1 MRVELYSGEGYDI
14 PMKNIFL
21 ILLLFSSLAFSADK
35 KMKMNF
41 NNEDITKI
49 ISAYSKASDQSFI
62 IDPSVRGSVSI
73 LNADSVE
80 LAEAFNQLS
89 TALAVNGYAISKQ
102 ENTFVVKP
110 ARSIQRDLIEVSS
123 EVPALKPER
132 MVTWVY
138 TVRHLSAKGLIR
150 DLRNTSSK
158 DGEMTLSPQSNQLI
172 FTDWASN
179 LNKISEL
186 LKQIDKPVD
195 PKLQKFVE
203 QNKKSE

>member
-1 MRVELYSGEGYDI
+1 
-14 PMKNIFL
+14 MKNIS
-21 ILLLFSSLAFSADK
+21 LLLIGLIVSNMAFSAEK

-41 NNEDITKI
+41 TNEDITKI

-62 IDPSVRGSVSI
+62 IDPSVRGPISI

-80 LAEAFNQLS
+80 MPEAFNQLS
-89 TALAVNGYAISKQ
+89 TALAVSGFAISKQ
-102 ENTFVVKP
+102 DSMFVVRP
-110 ARSIQRDLIEVSS
+110 ARSVQRDLIEVTGD
-123 EVPALKPER
+123 VPALKPER

-150 DLRNTSSK
+150 DLRNVSSK
-158 DGEMTLSPQSNQLI
+158 DGEIVLSPQSNQLV

-179 LNKISEL
+179 LNKVSEL

-195 PKLQKFVE
+195 PKLLKFVE